1 MACII
6 TTDISRLP
14 AGWSWLSDFLRRL
27 IMILWRRYPQ
37 NIGERWVFNGH
48 YLFVV
53 VKCQR
58 FLWWYRITLERGT
71 FKEGEF

>member
-1 MACII
+1 
-6 TTDISRLP
+6 
-14 AGWSWLSDFLRRL
+14 
-27 IMILWRRYPQ
+27 MILWRRYPQ